1 MNKRILHTYTVCVY
15 IYIYL
20 YIHTHTYSQ
29 YLYCIYTYVYIYIY
43 KHSIYIYTHNMCVYT
58 FISMFNSLSPS
69 LPLFFPPSLPPY
81 HSINVLSR
89 PNYNVPLILIPQRLS
104 SGKTQRAVGWLPQ
117 RRQSCRRKSLGS
129 QGEQIHTHGMR

>member
-1 MNKRILHTYTVCVY
+1 MNKRILNTYTCVY
-15 IYIYL
+15 IYLYIYI

-29 YLYCIYTYVYIYIY
+29 YLYCIYTYVYIY
-43 KHSIYIYTHNMCVYT
+43 KHSIYIYIICVYT
-58 FISMFNSLSPS
+58 LLYLCSTLFLPPS
-69 LPLFFPPSLPPY
+69 LPLSFPPSLPPY

-89 PNYNVPLILIPQRLS
+89 PNCNVPLILIPQRLS

>member
-1 MNKRILHTYTVCVY
+1 MYIYIYIFIYIYIYTYTYVQSVSILYLYICIYIYISIVY
-15 IYIYL
+15 IYI
-20 YIHTHTYSQ
+20 
-29 YLYCIYTYVYIYIY
+29 
-43 KHSIYIYTHNMCVYT
+43 HNMCVYT

-69 LPLFFPPSLPPY
+69 LPLSFPPSLPPY

-89 PNYNVPLILIPQRLS
+89 PNCNVPLILIPQRLS

-129 QGEQIHTHGMR
+129 QGEQIHTHGIR

>member
-1 MNKRILHTYTVCVY
+1 MNKRILHTYTCVCVY
-15 IYIYL
+15 IYIH
-20 YIHTHTYSQ
+20 IRTVS
-29 YLYCIYTYVYIYIY
+29 IYTVFIHMYIY
-43 KHSIYIYTHNMCVYT
+43 KHSIYVYIHIICVYALLYLCST
-58 FISMFNSLSPS
+58 LFLPPS
-69 LPLFFPPSLPPY
+69 LPLSCPPSLPPY

>member
-15 IYIYL
+15 IYIYI

-29 YLYCIYTYVYIYIY
+29 YLYCIYTYVYIYINIVY
-43 KHSIYIYTHNMCVYT
+43 IYIHIICVYT
-58 FISMFNSLSPS
+58 LLYLCSTLFLPPS